1 MSYDAIVVGAGIGG
15 LAAAGA
21 LARAGW
27 QVTLVERDDRVRPGR
42 GTVTL
47 WPNGVKALQ
56 ALGLA
61 GGLDA
66 IATPIPAYGLRRPD
80 GQPLV
85 AAGAASGA
93 LEVLRADL
101 HDAFMAALGERV
113 VVRTGV
119 DIRSARPG
127 RPTLTDGRHTYE
139 ADLVIGAD
147 GANSVI
153 RKRLAPTTRLV
164 SAGFA
169 AWQAFIPWYRA
180 PKVQFTDTLGTG
192 HRFTSATLGDRGV
205 AWTAT
210 APGARRPE
218 PKETQLALLR
228 RWFAGWIEP
237 VPTLLDA
244 TQPDDLVHDPVG
256 ELDPL
261 PATFAA
267 GGYVLVGD
275 AAHAMPH
282 YLGQGACLAL
292 EDAATLY
299 STLSTMPVESALT
312 AYDRARRPRAAKV
325 LAQTQRVATML
336 KARGMRTRMTPKLLE
351 KATLVATDWQPPPR
365 REDG

>member
-1 MSYDAIVVGAGIGG
+1 MPRAIVVGAGIGG
-15 LAAAGA
+15 LASAGA
-21 LARAGW
+21 LARTGW
-27 QVTLVERDDRVRPGR
+27 EVTLFERADRVRPGR

-47 WPNGVKALQ
+47 WPNGIKALH

-61 GGLDA
+61 GGLDT
-66 IATPIPAYGLRRPD
+66 IATPVPAYGLRRPD

-85 AAGAASGA
+85 VAGAASGA
-93 LEVLRADL
+93 LEVHRADL
-101 HDAFMAALGERV
+101 HDAFIAALGERV
-113 VVRTGV
+113 DVRTGIE
-119 DIRSARPG
+119 IRSTRAG
-127 RPTLTDGRHTYE
+127 RPTLSDGRHSYE
-139 ADLVIGAD
+139 AELVVGAD
-147 GANSVI
+147 GAASVI
-153 RKRLAPTTRLV
+153 RKRLAPTSRLV
-164 SAGFA
+164 SSGFA

-180 PKVQFTDTLGTG
+180 PKVQFTDTLGVG

-205 AWTAT
+205 SWTAT

-218 PKETQLALLR
+218 PKETQLGLLR
-228 RWFAGWIEP
+228 RWFAGWHEP

-256 ELDPL
+256 EVSPL
-261 PATFAA
+261 PSTFAS

-299 STLSTMPVESALT
+299 SVLSTMPVEAALT
-312 AYDRARRPRAAKV
+312 AYDRARRPRAVKV
-325 LAQTQRVATML
+325 MAQTQRVETVL
-336 KARGMRTRMTPKLLE
+336 KARGMRTRLTPKVLE
-351 KATLVATDWQPPPR
+351 KAALVATDWQPPTR

>member
-1 MSYDAIVVGAGIGG
+1 M
-15 LAAAGA
+15 
-21 LARAGW
+21 
-27 QVTLVERDDRVRPGR
+27 TLLERDDRVRPGR
-42 GTVTL
+42 AAVTL
-47 WPNGVKALQ
+47 WPNGIKALQ

-61 GGLDA
+61 GGLDT

-93 LEVLRADL
+93 LEVHRADL
-101 HDAFMAALGERV
+101 HDAFIAALGERV
-113 VVRTGV
+113 DVRTGIE
-119 DIRSARPG
+119 IRSTRPG
-127 RPTLTDGRHTYE
+127 RPALSDGRHYVRGGSGGGRGRR
-139 ADLVIGAD
+139 D
-147 GANSVI
+147 SVI

-180 PKVQFTDTLGTG
+180 PKVQFTDTLGVG

-205 AWTAT
+205 SWTAT

-218 PKETQLALLR
+218 PKETQLTLLR
-228 RWFAGWIEP
+228 RWFAGWTEP

-244 TQPDDLVHDPVG
+244 THPDDLVHDPVG

-261 PATFAA
+261 PAKFASS
-267 GGYVLVGD
+267 GYLLVGD

-282 YLGQGACLAL
+282 YLAQGACLAL
-292 EDAATLY
+292 EDAATLLAV
-299 STLSTMPVESALT
+299 LSTMEVEAALA
-312 AYDRARRPRAAKV
+312 AYDRARRPRIVKV
-325 LAQTQRVATML
+325 LAQTQRVATVL
-336 KARGMRTRMTPKLLE
+336 KARGMRTRLTPKLLE
-351 KATLVATDWQPPPR
+351 KAALVAIDWQPPAR